1 VPRGSIERSETAG
14 DANTLKTPRRPVLEA
29 SAIRCASF
37 LYYFTGLAGFFGQA
51 GVLGYVL
58 WRNKFPVVLG
68 IQLNGDGP
76 FEAVGVRGMKG
87 LTAAAA
93 VVGVGEVIAARWLS
107 QSRLRGGVLA
117 LGLWPLGVFLW
128 IGFALPMWLITAPI
142 KILLVLAG
150 WRSLGGRARATQE
163 RVAPISL

>member
-1 VPRGSIERSETAG
+1 MRRGSSERSTNAG
-14 DANTLKTPRRPVLEA
+14 DVNAFKTARRPVIGG

-58 WRNKFPVVLG
+58 WRNEFPVVLG

-76 FEAVGVRGMKG
+76 FEAVGLRGMKA
-87 LTAAAA
+87 LMAAAA
-93 VVGVGEVIAARWLS
+93 VVGLGEVVAARWLS

-128 IGFALPMWLITAPI
+128 IGFALPMWLVTAPI

-150 WRSLGGRARATQE
+150 WRSLGGPAGAAEE
-163 RVAPISL
+163 RMASTSL